1 MLFKCCTFI
10 DRLKI
15 DAFSP
20 KNINPLQEVIRFAK
34 LTLLITLT
42 ATAVD
47 NILNIALSKML
58 LNANYNFDVPIV
70 ILLAVCLVIIFSEI
84 LIGAIK
90 ISEEQKLVI

>member
-1 MLFKCCTFI
+1 MLF
-10 DRLKI
+10 R
-15 DAFSP
+15 S
-20 KNINPLQEVIRFAK
+20 RFAK

>member
-1 MLFKCCTFI
+1 M
-10 DRLKI
+10 
-15 DAFSP
+15 
-20 KNINPLQEVIRFAK
+20 
-34 LTLLITLT
+34 
-42 ATAVD
+42 D